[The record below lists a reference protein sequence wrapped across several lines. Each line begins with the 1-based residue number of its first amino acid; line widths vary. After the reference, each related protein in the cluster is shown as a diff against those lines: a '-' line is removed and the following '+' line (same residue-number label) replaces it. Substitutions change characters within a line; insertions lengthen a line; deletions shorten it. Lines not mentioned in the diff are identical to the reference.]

1 MKAADLVGWAAFLCL
16 LRARLKIYKD
26 KIFREPFSPL
36 IHLIYV
42 NRKTV

>member
-1 MKAADLVGWAAFLCL
+1 MKAVYLVGWTAFPCL

-26 KIFREPFSPL
+26 KIFREPFSLL
-36 IHLIYV
+36 IHLVYV